1 MKRLLVLFF
10 IFMQVGSMYGQA
22 EIYGTVEDSLRYE
35 PLVGVTIVLY
45 RNRRPVSFTCSGEM
59 GNFRLPVQ
67 ILLPDDT
74 LQASFLGYKKKRMAI
89 AGTKDGIKIKLA
101 QETFSLKEVQV
112 NAGRITGL
120 QDTITYDLTRFAD
133 ARDNSLKDVLKKL
146 PGVEVNK
153 EGQISYNGK
162 TISRF
167 TVEGL
172 DLSGGRY
179 NQISDA
185 LRGKDVEKAQFIE
198 HDQPIKALQ
207 GKVLTNDIALNIGL
221 RKSARN
227 KFLPTLKP
235 YLCIGE
241 PTGMGG
247 EANILQIGK
256 KKQMMYNLI
265 YDRTG
270 ADIFAPARLLAA
282 SNIEVASADLPQWLA
297 VPTLMA
303 PIDAGRVRFNTSQ
316 KYQIN
321 RTSKVRNGTE
331 WRISSGYYREVV
343 RQTTTDFSNYYLE
356 GASPVKTD
364 EMEDLLLKTDRLNV
378 ELEYKVNTDKV
389 YGNDIFQ
396 ANMNK
401 SDALSW
407 LQSTVNGMLQQHM
420 KVPSINVSNRLYRM
434 IVGEKSSL
442 SIQSVL
448 DYHHSV
454 SRLFIDDFSQKFNT
468 NLWHTDNNVAWLFRH
483 RFITHRYMA
492 GFAAE
497 NLSVVAN
504 YPRYAVYFTPSWQY
518 RRENVTVS
526 LQSRM
531 AYERLTWQ
539 RYSTFLFR
547 PHLSLNVKKGYHG
560 EWFISAY
567 YNENIDETGNFA
579 LSEYRSDYRTTYGN
593 EGFVPQMCQL
603 GSYVAYYY
611 KRPVHELF
619 GNVSV
624 SASRSWCNTL
634 TDLQIRNGF
643 YRYNMYRL
651 NNRFST
657 FSAKGVIS
665 KGFFRLHAKMKLG
678 VSYDYSSGNQSSSR
692 ALLRYY
698 SHVVSLQPDME
709 FSPKWCALSYSGSF
723 TWSRSQIDNAD
734 MSALLNCRQ
743 SIVLTKT
750 LSNIDISLSAV
761 HYYNE
766 LQESNNIN
774 TMLADVS
781 VVWRLKK
788 VRLSMEWR
796 NIFNKTHY
804 AITYYN
810 AVSSSTSRYVLRP
823 RELLTSCQITL

>member
-1 MKRLLVLFF
+1 MKRWLILFF

-22 EIYGTVEDSLRYE
+22 EIYGAVEDSLRHG

-45 RNRRPVSFTCSGEM
+45 RNRRPVSFTRSDEM
-59 GNFRLPVQ
+59 GNFRFPVQ
-67 ILLPDDT
+67 ILQPDDT

-89 AGTKDGIKIKLA
+89 AGAKDGIKIKLA

-146 PGVEVNK
+146 PGVEIDK

-207 GKVLTNDIALNIGL
+207 GKVLTNDVALNIGL
-221 RKSARN
+221 RESARN
-227 KFLPTLKP
+227 KLLSTLKP

-241 PTGMGG
+241 PTGIGG

-256 KKQMMYNLI
+256 KKQMMYDLT
-265 YDRTG
+265 YDRSG
-270 ADIFAPARLLAA
+270 ADILAPARQLAA
-282 SNIEVASADLPQWLA
+282 SNIDVTSADLPQWLA

-321 RTSKVRNGTE
+321 RTSKTRNGAE
-331 WRISSGYYREVV
+331 WRISSGYYREVI
-343 RQTTTDFSNYYLE
+343 RQKTTDISNYYLE
-356 GASPVKTD
+356 STSPIKSD
-364 EMEDLLLKTDRLNV
+364 EMEGLLLKTDRLNV
-378 ELEYKVNTDKV
+378 ESEYKMNTDKA

-396 ANMNK
+396 ANMK
-401 SDALSW
+401 KVDALSW

-420 KVPSINVSNRLYRM
+420 KVPSIDVSNRFYRM
-434 IVGEKSSL
+434 IVSEKTSL

-454 SRLFIDDFSQKFNT
+454 PRLSIDDFSQKFNT
-468 NLWHTDNNVAWLFRH
+468 NLWHTDNNVAWLFR
-483 RFITHRYMA
+483 RCFLTHRYMM
-492 GFAAE
+492 GFVAE
-497 NLSVVAN
+497 NLSVKSN
-504 YPRYAVYFTPSWQY
+504 YPRYAVNFTPSWQY
-518 RRENVTVS
+518 CKENVTLS
-526 LQSRM
+526 MQSRI

-539 RYSTFLFR
+539 RYSAFLFC
-547 PHLSLNVKKGYHG
+547 PHFSLNVKKGYHS
-560 EWFISAY
+560 EWFVSVY
-567 YNENIDETGNFA
+567 YNENIGETGNFA
-579 LSEYRSDYRTTYGN
+579 LSEYRSDYRTAYGN
-593 EGFVPQMCQL
+593 EGIAPQTRQL

-619 GNVSV
+619 GNISV
-624 SASRSWCNTL
+624 FASRSWCNTL
-634 TDLQIRNGF
+634 TDLQIWNGF
-643 YRYNMYRL
+643 YQYNMYRL

-665 KGFFRLHAKMKLG
+665 KGFFRLRSKMKLG

-698 SHVVSLQPDME
+698 SHVVSLQPDIE
-709 FSPKWCALSYSGSF
+709 FAPKWCALSYSGNF
-723 TWSRSQIDNAD
+723 TWSRSHMDNAD
-734 MSALLNCRQ
+734 LSALLNWRQ

-761 HYYNE
+761 HFYNE
-766 LQESNNIN
+766 LQEGNNIN
-774 TMLADVS
+774 TMLADALI
-781 VVWRLKK
+781 VWRLKK

-796 NIFNKTHY
+796 NIFNKTYY
-804 AITYYN
+804 AVTYYN

-823 RELLTSCQITL
+823 REFFASCQVTL